1 MNILQMLMQ
10 FWNIQGKL
18 QQLWINSADLQW
30 VNFSD
35 PNSLNDLAKKI
46 MPTLLKQNPQVAQQI
61 KQIAPQYAP
70 EQANEIV
77 EIIGG

>member
-18 QQLWINSADLQW
+18 QQLWVSPSDLQW
-30 VNFSD
+30 VNFND
-35 PNSLNDLAKKI
+35 PNSLEELAKKI
-46 MPTLLKQNPQVAQQI
+46 MPWLLKSNPQVAQQI

-70 EQANEIV
+70 DKANDIVQIIEQ
-77 EIIGG
+77 